1 MFSGPFE
8 VYFKYFFFIVIKK
21 LTNKKPSM
29 RTSYLGVL
37 VAIPVTYFRLT
48 VKVGGFEKE
57 KKPNN
62 GRVQF
67 TNTADQGNAANDV
80 LSWLCWGLNFSIQD
94 CLLKPFADIIKFE
107 DWTLWIPPRARVY

>member
-8 VYFKYFFFIVIKK
+8 VYFFFKFFFIVIKK

-29 RTSYLGVL
+29 RTSYLVVL

-57 KKPNN
+57 KKP
-62 GRVQF
+62 
-67 TNTADQGNAANDV
+67 TTDE
-80 LSWLCWGLNFSIQD
+80 FSSLT
-94 CLLKPFADIIKFE
+94 LLTKV
-107 DWTLWIPPRARVY
+107 TLQMMY

>member
-1 MFSGPFE
+1 M
-8 VYFKYFFFIVIKK
+8 YLNFFLIVIKK

-57 KKPNN
+57 KNP
-62 GRVQF
+62 
-67 TNTADQGNAANDV
+67 TTDE
-80 LSWLCWGLNFSIQD
+80 FSSLT
-94 CLLKPFADIIKFE
+94 LLTKV
-107 DWTLWIPPRARVY
+107 TLQMMY